1 MKITPLHEY
10 GIHCMV
16 KRHLYV
22 MTASFVYHWKL
33 PGIEVDPAH
42 KHKMTLRKIKYAT
55 KTYKP

>member
-1 MKITPLHEY
+1 
-10 GIHCMV
+10 
-16 KRHLYV
+16 